1 MFSPWTVREPFRY
14 TYDNQSMLATRLQY
28 KAKNWGPGSH
38 NTYTVMK
45 TQ

>member
-14 TYDNQSMLATRLQY
+14 TCDNQSMLATRLQY